1 MEDRLRHLESRVDG
15 LVEGLTRLENRLSAL
30 EVGEPVAPT
39 LPEPSFPE
47 EEPAPVPLDE
57 RSLSNLATNLGRI
70 LLIFGGAYFLRALTD
85 FEILPTGA
93 GVLLGVAYALLW
105 LAMAY
110 KVGGSDRQR
119 STAVFYG
126 IAAVLMALPLMVEA
140 TTRFQLLSGG
150 QGAVLLGI
158 FFLLAMAV
166 AFARDLKTL
175 AWVTTL
181 GSIITAFILLRTTHA
196 AGPYAVFLLVLGL
209 STLWAVYLRGWKG
222 LHWFGAIA
230 ADFGV
235 VVVALLSGGERWT
248 LSPMT
253 VYALAISL
261 LLLFLLSFAVRS
273 HLNKKTV
280 GWFETVQG
288 IFLIAVTYWAVFRIV
303 TTDNL
308 DLTLLGAACLVLG
321 VGAYALAFTPQTR
334 STRGRNFFFYS
345 TLGLALV
352 VGGSSLLMS
361 PGKAAAAWSL
371 MAVVMAWFSGRFERV
386 TLSLQCTLLLI
397 AAGVGSGILASG
409 IEALAG
415 DGIEFW
421 PSPTAWHLIVATAT
435 VICLFIPVA
444 QHSDRWGRL
453 AGLPQLT
460 VLALSVWEVGG
471 LLVTYLAPLL
481 TGVPGA
487 EADLGFLALLR
498 SAVLII
504 SALTL
509 ALSSRHA
516 RWPEA
521 RWLAYPVLILVGIK
535 MIFED
540 FPQGRA
546 LTIFPALVLI
556 GGALMVAT
564 RLLRQDRSA
573 APDS

>member
-1 MEDRLRHLESRVDG
+1 
-15 LVEGLTRLENRLSAL
+15 
-30 EVGEPVAPT
+30 
-39 LPEPSFPE
+39 
-47 EEPAPVPLDE
+47 
-57 RSLSNLATNLGRI
+57 
-70 LLIFGGAYFLRALTD
+70 
-85 FEILPTGA
+85 
-93 GVLLGVAYALLW
+93 
-105 LAMAY
+105 
-110 KVGGSDRQR
+110 
-119 STAVFYG
+119 
-126 IAAVLMALPLMVEA
+126 
-140 TTRFQLLSGG
+140 
-150 QGAVLLGI
+150 
-158 FFLLAMAV
+158 
-166 AFARDLKTL
+166 
-175 AWVTTL
+175 
-181 GSIITAFILLRTTHA
+181 
-196 AGPYAVFLLVLGL
+196 
-209 STLWAVYLRGWKG
+209 
-222 LHWFGAIA
+222 
-230 ADFGV
+230 
-235 VVVALLSGGERWT
+235 
-248 LSPMT
+248 
-253 VYALAISL
+253 
-261 LLLFLLSFAVRS
+261 
-273 HLNKKTV
+273 
-280 GWFETVQG
+280 VQG
-288 IFLIAVTYWAVFRIV
+288 IFLIAVTYWAVFRVV

-308 DLTLLGAACLVLG
+308 DLTLLGAACLALG
-321 VGAYALAFTPQTR
+321 IGAYALAFTPQTR
-334 STRGRNFFFYS
+334 LTRGRNFFFYS

-386 TLSLQCTLLLI
+386 SLSLQCTLLLI
-397 AAGVGSGILASG
+397 AAGIGSGILGTG

-415 DGIEFW
+415 DGTESW
-421 PSPTAWHLIVATAT
+421 PSPAPWHLVVAAAT

-471 LLVTYLAPLL
+471 LLVAYLAPLL
-481 TGVPGA
+481 TGVPGS

-498 SAVLII
+498 TAVLTI

-521 RWLAYPVLILVGIK
+521 RWLAYPVLILVGLK

-564 RLLRQDRSA
+564 RLLRRDRPA